1 MNGRNRQLLTLGL
14 IVSGSAIL
22 VSPIR
27 RHRAVWHVTVDDQP
41 ARSRVLH
48 GGEFV
53 PSAEVL
59 LSALR
64 SGDRRPDA
72 EFRFAV
78 GLGLIAFG
86 LGLNLIQGDS

>member
-1 MNGRNRQLLTLGL
+1 MNGRNRQQLTLGL
-14 IVSGSAIL
+14 IVSGSATL

-41 ARSRVLH
+41 ARSRALL

-53 PSAEVL
+53 PSTGVL
-59 LSALR
+59 LSAIR

-72 EFRFAV
+72 EFRFALGV
-78 GLGLIAFG
+78 GLIAFG
-86 LGLNLIQGDS
+86 LGLSPIQGDS